1 MGRKHGRHGAVK
13 KKTEK
18 QQQQPRHFVVPAKHV
33 YATRADRAFGFIV
46 VLLGEFQPILPH
58 AGGGYKPKRSE
69 KKQEKQNSYSN
80 RGAVR
85 QTRFFQCHGMSF
97 TFPVVLKSGFLPVPR
112 SPERAVTLRVSSV
125 GRSSCKMPMSLERL
139 TKSNSRRST
148 VFWRQR
154 VCDKCQVSDN

>member
-69 KKQEKQNSYSN
+69 KKAGETKQLQQS
-80 RGAVR
+80 R
-85 QTRFFQCHGMSF
+85 C
-97 TFPVVLKSGFLPVPR
+97 R
-112 SPERAVTLRVSSV
+112 SPNTFLS
-125 GRSSCKMPMSLERL
+125 MSRNVIYLPGCVEKWFP
-139 TKSNSRRST
+139 TGT
-148 VFWRQR
+148 AIA
-154 VCDKCQVSDN
+154 